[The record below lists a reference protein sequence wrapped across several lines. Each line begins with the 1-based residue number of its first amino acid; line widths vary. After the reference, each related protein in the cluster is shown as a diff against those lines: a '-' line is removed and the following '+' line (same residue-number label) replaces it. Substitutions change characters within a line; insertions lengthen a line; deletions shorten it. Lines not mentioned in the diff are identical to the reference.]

1 MKSVIGAKTG
11 EKKEK
16 ELREILRFL
25 FTGFLGRDGTPEEYL
40 AAIATIQKRYW
51 LTPPELKAKLEAEF
65 GPMYDPCPHPRP
77 EGFDGLEIEWGP
89 VNYVNPPFHQYV
101 ENGKTIGITDWIKKM
116 LKEQKKGKTS
126 LLVYP
131 SFSWFHLLF
140 NARAEMRS
148 LGQIRWLAIEDGSRQ
163 KNPGWPIM
171 LFILRGKKPGKKR

>member
-1 MKSVIGAKTG
+1 MSGIFEGRNMSAKDK
-11 EKKEK
+11 EKEK

-25 FTGFLGRDGTPEEYL
+25 FVGFLGRDGTLQEYL
-40 AAIATIQKRYW
+40 DAIATMQKRYW
-51 LTPPELKAKLEAEF
+51 LTPPELLAKLEAEF
-65 GPMYDPCPHPRP
+65 GPMYDPCPNPRP
-77 EGFDGLEIEWGP
+77 DGFDGLEADWGP

-131 SFSWFHLLF
+131 SFSWFHLIF
-140 NARAEMRS
+140 NAGAEMRS
-148 LGQIRWLAIEDGSRQ
+148 LGQIRWLAIEDGSVQ

-171 LFILRGKKPGKKR
+171 LFILRGKKR